1 MASHSK
7 CCISSALTA
16 ATRSAASTITI
27 PGKKG
32 EIYTVV
38 AIDAQSYGTLETA
51 KVGAGGKVELE
62 NDAGVNWKPLEF
74 YTGYPTA
81 VTSTSSG
88 AIENKPTSHKVN
100 LPLPSGSIVSCYFTP
115 YDDQSQKFTVTVH
128 YIKKAFSGKQTHMKT
143 GVGSAVTAA
152 TKAADHVSITVPSEK
167 GGHAYAIHAIPVGI
181 FEVAGSAPYGT
192 PGGKVEGHNP
202 SALEAWEPTE
212 FYTDAIEAL
221 VAGAARIDGKRTPVD
236 LDLPASSVATFD
248 YTPNDDLTQY
258 LAVTILYEA

>member
-7 CCISSALTA
+7 CCISAALTA
-16 ATRSAASTITI
+16 ITRSAASTITI

-38 AIDAQSYGTLETA
+38 AVEAQSYGTLETA

-88 AIENKPTSHKVN
+88 AVENKGKKHIVN
-100 LPLPSGSIVSCYFTP
+100 LPLPSGSIISCYFTP

-128 YIKKAFSGKQTHMKT
+128 YIKKAFSGKQTHMKAGAGT
-143 GVGSAVTAA
+143 AVTAA
-152 TKAADHVSITVPSEK
+152 TISADNLTITIPSEQ
-167 GGHAYAIHAIPVGI
+167 GGHLYAIDAMPVGI

-192 PGGKVEGHNP
+192 PGGKVAGHNP

-221 VAGAARIDGKRTPVD
+221 VAGAARMDGKLNPVD
-236 LDLPASSVATFD
+236 LDLPAGSVVTFD
-248 YTPNDDLTQY
+248 YTPMDDLTQY
-258 LAVTILYEA
+258 LVVTLLYE